1 MGISQLGGAS
11 SGRLMVKQNTA
22 GQYLIGSLSLTATN
36 GTTAY
41 SQLTASLA
49 SESIVTQVYA
59 VSGASSFDRGS
70 QSYVDI
76 AVGGSGSESSV
87 GTTPI
92 HNASSS
98 SVTVNLAIG
107 FLPVP
112 SRIAAG
118 QRVTVRLT
126 AGSTL
131 AGSQVTIYLW
141 GVIYTNLEGN

>member
-1 MGISQLGGAS
+1 
-11 SGRLMVKQNTA
+11 
-22 GQYLIGSLSLTATN
+22 
-36 GTTAY
+36 
-41 SQLTASLA
+41 
-49 SESIVTQVYA
+49 
-59 VSGASSFDRGS
+59 
-70 QSYVDI
+70 
-76 AVGGSGSESSV
+76 
-87 GTTPI
+87 
-92 HNASSS
+92 
-98 SVTVNLAIG
+98 VTVNLAIG